1 MTKIINSL
9 NNFALSFLSDEKSL
23 MSDNTRVIISNR
35 KEASKLMKATREL
48 RKKSNS
54 SNVITFEIKD
64 ANIIKRLNKVRR

>member
-54 SNVITFEIKD
+54 SNVI
-64 ANIIKRLNKVRR
+64 KRLNKVRR